1 MKLRHSPTYALVV
14 LTTLLLDA
22 GAPIAHAQSATGL
35 GAEFGALH
43 PTTIPHPWPMH
54 HLVAPGTLTVAIT
67 AKTPP
72 DSFTTPNGEYDGSKV
87 ALFRKIAG
95 DLGLKIDL
103 VRLDWPG
110 VLPGLIANR
119 FDMACEGALWNNDRL
134 TSGQFLLTRPVEMT
148 GVVAIVRA
156 NSGIKTWSD
165 VDGHVLG
172 GVNGED
178 EFAAAQKAVKASST
192 LALPGRPE
200 GLLAVL
206 NGQVSAFALS
216 VSTAKVMVDQSP
228 RKSELAIIGPV
239 LDMVPESL
247 CVNRNEPDLL
257 EAVDILLTNYRVD
270 GTLATLEKKYTG
282 GTDAVDLLSSIGY

>member
-1 MKLRHSPTYALVV
+1 
-14 LTTLLLDA
+14 
-22 GAPIAHAQSATGL
+22 
-35 GAEFGALH
+35 
-43 PTTIPHPWPMH
+43 MH
-54 HLVAPGTLTVAIT
+54 HLVVPGTLTVAIT

-87 ALFRKIAG
+87 ALFRKIAE

-134 TSGQFLLTRPVEMT
+134 TSGQFLLSRPVEVS
-148 GVVAIVRA
+148 GVVAIIRA

-165 VDGHVLG
+165 VDGHALG

-206 NGQVSAFALS
+206 NNQVSAFALN

-228 RKSELAIIGPV
+228 RKNELAIIGPV

-270 GTLATLEKKYTG
+270 GTLAALEKKYTG